1 MLMSTVPDL
10 FEKLSVLLTTLT
22 LVTRVRV
29 ESASPLSRLSG
40 QICSSLRRWAQIDA
54 PPQSLQMLLARLLF
68 CFCKNKSRH
77 HHRRRLRRLCGQ
89 MEGPRGANAILA
101 LASPWAG
108 QSRLRVGGRG
118 EMVTKLRRTHERER
132 EREREKEEGE
142 ERK

>member
-77 HHRRRLRRLCGQ
+77 HHRRRRRRLCGQ
-89 MEGPRGANAILA
+89 MEAPPRGQCNSCIGFPLGGAITVE
-101 LASPWAG
+101 SG
-108 QSRLRVGGRG
+108 
-118 EMVTKLRRTHERER
+118 RER
-132 EREREKEEGE
+132 GDGDKAEADS
-142 ERK
+142 

>member
-54 PPQSLQMLLARLLF
+54 PPQSLQMLL
-68 CFCKNKSRH
+68 
-77 HHRRRLRRLCGQ
+77 RRLCGHFVL
-89 MEGPRGANAILA
+89 GCDVLA
-101 LASPWAG
+101 LFSLPCVSG
-108 QSRLRVGGRG
+108 SSRPLPSYLNLYTTTWSRCSGHRLGTR
-118 EMVTKLRRTHERER
+118 
-132 EREREKEEGE
+132 
-142 ERK
+142 